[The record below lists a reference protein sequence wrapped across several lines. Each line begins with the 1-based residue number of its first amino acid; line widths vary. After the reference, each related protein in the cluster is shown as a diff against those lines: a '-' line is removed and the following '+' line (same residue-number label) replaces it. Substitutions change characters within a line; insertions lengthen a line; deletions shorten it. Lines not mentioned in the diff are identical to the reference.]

1 MRKRLFESLGTRVVA
16 MLSIALLPVGL
27 ISLYQTSHVIDQADE
42 LSRSALIGLTL
53 STVESQSD
61 LIHEGFA
68 AARVLGGAL
77 VPIRNDPEAC
87 SELMRG
93 FVRSHPSYSLATFV
107 DSEGQTNCNSESRFA
122 DLSGSKTFEQMR
134 EEPRRLFTYV
144 DRGAITG
151 GPVILIAQP
160 VYDNMDLIGHITLS
174 LPRENV
180 QLDPNYVEGR
190 TPINVITL
198 NADGE
203 VIMAPGDIDT
213 ARSQLP
219 AFRDLTSFLYRRAT
233 TFVADDRTGAERI
246 YSVVPIIPG
255 VAIAFAVWE
264 PTDPSA
270 NGPLMA
276 RAALAFPLLMWAIS
290 LIVAYIAVH
299 RLVIRHIRALRRK
312 MREFS
317 TNGVQFVPA
326 GAITRDSA
334 PSELKQME
342 ESFDNMAERITR
354 DTAELENNL
363 HEKNVLL
370 KEVHHRVKNNLQLI
384 ASIMNMEIRK
394 ARESETRSTLKRVQD
409 RVLGLATVHS
419 NLYHTSR
426 LASLRADSLLHD
438 ILGQTLKSAL
448 PGEDSVRVEIET
460 DEIVL
465 YPDQAVPLSLLATE
479 AATNAV
485 KYLGRPVDGS
495 LPWVKVTMKELD
507 GGRFRFTMTNSRGT
521 PMHLQGDVPDG
532 TGLGNQLIDAFA
544 MQLGSRTEVT
554 ETDESYSLSVVVK
567 ISGFTGS
574 KET

>member
-1 MRKRLFESLGTRVVA
+1 
-16 MLSIALLPVGL
+16 
-27 ISLYQTSHVIDQADE
+27 
-42 LSRSALIGLTL
+42 
-53 STVESQSD
+53 
-61 LIHEGFA
+61 
-68 AARVLGGAL
+68 
-77 VPIRNDPEAC
+77 
-87 SELMRG
+87 
-93 FVRSHPSYSLATFV
+93 
-107 DSEGQTNCNSESRFA
+107 
-122 DLSGSKTFEQMR
+122 
-134 EEPRRLFTYV
+134 
-144 DRGAITG
+144 
-151 GPVILIAQP
+151 
-160 VYDNMDLIGHITLS
+160 
-174 LPRENV
+174 
-180 QLDPNYVEGR
+180 
-190 TPINVITL
+190 
-198 NADGE
+198 
-203 VIMAPGDIDT
+203 MAPGDIEA
-213 ARSQLP
+213 ARAQLP

-233 TFVADDRTGAERI
+233 TFVADDRTGTERI

-264 PTDPSA
+264 PNDPAAS
-270 NGPLMA
+270 GPLMA
-276 RAALAFPLLMWAIS
+276 RAALAFPVLMWAIS

-317 TNGVQFVPA
+317 TNGVQFAPA
-326 GAITRDSA
+326 GTISRDSA
-334 PSELKQME
+334 PTELKQME

-438 ILGQTLKSAL
+438 VLGQTLKSAL
-448 PGEDSVRVEIET
+448 PGEDAVRVEIET
-460 DEIVL
+460 DEVVL

-485 KYLGRPVDGS
+485 KYLGRPPDGGK
-495 LPWVKVTMKELD
+495 PWVKVTLERLVE
-507 GGRFRFTMTNSRGT
+507 GRFRFTMANSRGV
-521 PMHLQGDVPDG
+521 PLHLQGDVPDG

-544 MQLGSRTEVT
+544 MQLGSRVEIAETE
-554 ETDESYSLSVVVK
+554 DSYALTVEVK
-567 ISGFTGS
+567 VQGFGNPKSGAS
-574 KET
+574 